1 MKEVTSL
8 GEIKARFRDK
18 ADALRVLEDV
28 RASMNNLMDNLNEEI
43 ATFTCEEP
51 EETCSKCEQRAFAIE
66 QVLKLRG

>member
-8 GEIKARFRDK
+8 DGIKHRYRDK
-18 ADALRVLEDV
+18 ADALRALEDV

-51 EETCSKCEQRAFAIE
+51 EEACSKCEQRAFAIE